1 MRALAA
7 LQKGVRYRLKLF
19 TAVAHS
25 LESYGRM
32 IENIKKGLSPFLC
45 VGLSAIHKANFI
57 YAARQDLNTP
67 LLLLTQ
73 DDLAA
78 ARLAADIN
86 AMAGTEDFALVFPS
100 RDYSYR
106 QMESVSGEYEQQ
118 RLGVL
123 SRILQGEAPVVIA
136 SAQAASSR
144 TVQPEALRQATFKV
158 STDPAVNEA
167 GDMQALVARLAMA
180 GYARRP
186 QVDGVSQFAVRGGIL
201 DLFPPG
207 EPNPVRIEYWGDEID
222 TITYFELDSQRR
234 TDPLTTLSISP
245 AGEVLFREGELKE
258 RLELLLESIGRRKQ
272 TAAAREHIQKDL
284 DKLEA
289 GMELDSLD
297 KYFPLTGKFTT
308 LLDYFPPET
317 PVFLSEYADLKETI
331 RAQWAQHQEDLKIL
345 FEEGELCKGLDSFF
359 LSPDMLEGL
368 LSERREIYLETFAH
382 GGFGELKDV
391 INLSPLQNSGW
402 NGDLKLLKSDLDPLL
417 EQGYCCCVLAGTDKA
432 AQNLA
437 SDLTRL
443 GLPASYEKD
452 LKAIRYRRV
461 VVLAGT
467 LSTGFEYPEIRFSL
481 TTTARAYSLPTK
493 KPKKR
498 KGEEIRSLS
507 DLSPGDY
514 VVHVTHGIGVFDGI
528 HKLELQGVVK
538 DYIKIKY
545 AGSDI
550 LYVPVTQ
557 LDLVSKYIGPR
568 EDAHV
573 KLNRLHSTEWQKTR
587 QRVKKAVDEMADELI
602 ALYAKRMSVKGY
614 AFSPD
619 DEMQRDFEEHFE
631 YQETDDQLR
640 CIREIKEDM
649 EKPVP
654 MERLLC
660 GDVGFGKTEVALRA
674 AFKCVLDGKQCAI
687 LCPTTILA
695 WQHYQTITA
704 RMGNYPVT
712 IELLSRFR
720 SPKEQKEIMAKL
732 ERGLID
738 VIVGTHR
745 LISKDVHFKDL
756 GLAIIDEEQR
766 FGVAHKERFKEM
778 LASVDMLTLSA
789 TPIPRTLNM
798 AMSGIRDMSVLEE
811 PPQNRH
817 PIQTYVLEH
826 DTGVI
831 IEALR
836 KELRRGGQAY
846 YLHNNTETIDAC
858 AAKIQE
864 RIPEARIGIAHGK
877 MSEEALSRVWRQL
890 MEQEIDIL
898 VCTTII
904 ETGVDV
910 SNVNTL
916 VIENADRMGL
926 SQLYQLRGRVG
937 RSSRR
942 AYAYFTFQRGKV
954 LTEVATKRLNAIREF
969 TRFGSGFRI
978 ALRDLEIRGA
988 GNILGTRQ
996 HGHMEAV
1003 GYDMYLRLLSEAVA
1017 EKKGETPEVR
1027 STAECLVDIQ
1037 LEAHIPEDYIENLS
1051 QRLDIYRK
1059 IASVRNESDSSD
1071 LIDELIDRFGDPPDA
1086 VKGLID
1092 VALLRNTA
1100 AQFGFKEITQKGQ
1113 MLHLI
1118 PEKLDVNV
1126 AAMINM
1132 YMKGRCIVVSGQAP
1146 YIGVKI
1152 EGNAM
1157 DTLREVMK
1165 TLQKFR
1171 SEDFMQRLG
1180 K

>member
-1 MRALAA
+1 
-7 LQKGVRYRLKLF
+7 
-19 TAVAHS
+19 
-25 LESYGRM
+25 
-32 IENIKKGLSPFLC
+32 
-45 VGLSAIHKANFI
+45 
-57 YAARQDLNTP
+57 
-67 LLLLTQ
+67 
-73 DDLAA
+73 
-78 ARLAADIN
+78 
-86 AMAGTEDFALVFPS
+86 
-100 RDYSYR
+100 
-106 QMESVSGEYEQQ
+106 
-118 RLGVL
+118 
-123 SRILQGEAPVVIA
+123 
-136 SAQAASSR
+136 
-144 TVQPEALRQATFKV
+144 
-158 STDPAVNEA
+158 
-167 GDMQALVARLAMA
+167 
-180 GYARRP
+180 
-186 QVDGVSQFAVRGGIL
+186 
-201 DLFPPG
+201 
-207 EPNPVRIEYWGDEID
+207 
-222 TITYFELDSQRR
+222 
-234 TDPLTTLSISP
+234 
-245 AGEVLFREGELKE
+245 
-258 RLELLLESIGRRKQ
+258 
-272 TAAAREHIQKDL
+272 
-284 DKLEA
+284 
-289 GMELDSLD
+289 
-297 KYFPLTGKFTT
+297 
-308 LLDYFPPET
+308 
-317 PVFLSEYADLKETI
+317 
-331 RAQWAQHQEDLKIL
+331 
-345 FEEGELCKGLDSFF
+345 
-359 LSPDMLEGL
+359 
-368 LSERREIYLETFAH
+368 
-382 GGFGELKDV
+382 
-391 INLSPLQNSGW
+391 
-402 NGDLKLLKSDLDPLL
+402 
-417 EQGYCCCVLAGTDKA
+417 
-432 AQNLA
+432 
-437 SDLTRL
+437 
-443 GLPASYEKD
+443 
-452 LKAIRYRRV
+452 
-461 VVLAGT
+461 
-467 LSTGFEYPEIRFSL
+467 
-481 TTTARAYSLPTK
+481 
-493 KPKKR
+493 
-498 KGEEIRSLS
+498 
-507 DLSPGDY
+507 
-514 VVHVTHGIGVFDGI
+514 
-528 HKLELQGVVK
+528 
-538 DYIKIKY
+538 
-545 AGSDI
+545 
-550 LYVPVTQ
+550 
-557 LDLVSKYIGPR
+557 
-568 EDAHV
+568 
-573 KLNRLHSTEWQKTR
+573 
-587 QRVKKAVDEMADELI
+587 
-602 ALYAKRMSVKGY
+602 
-614 AFSPD
+614 
-619 DEMQRDFEEHFE
+619 
-631 YQETDDQLR
+631 
-640 CIREIKEDM
+640 
-649 EKPVP
+649 
-654 MERLLC
+654 
-660 GDVGFGKTEVALRA
+660 
-674 AFKCVLDGKQCAI
+674 
-687 LCPTTILA
+687 
-695 WQHYQTITA
+695 
-704 RMGNYPVT
+704 MGNYPVT

-732 ERGLID
+732 ERGLVD

-1152 EGNAM
+1152 EGSAM

>member
-1 MRALAA
+1 M
-7 LQKGVRYRLKLF
+7 KLF

-32 IENIKKGLSPFLC
+32 IQNVRLRNTPFLC
-45 VGLSAIHKANFI
+45 VGLSAIHKAHFL
-57 YAARQDLNTP
+57 YAAVDDLQMP
-67 LLLLTQ
+67 MLVLCQ

-78 ARLAADIN
+78 ARLTADLN
-86 AMAGTEDFALVFPS
+86 AMAGNGKEIAFLYPS
-100 RDYSYR
+100 RDFAYR
-106 QMESVSGEYEQQ
+106 QMESISTDYEQQ

-123 SRILQGEAPVVIA
+123 SRIQAGSAPIVVA
-136 SAQAASSR
+136 SATAAASR
-144 TVQPEALRQATFKV
+144 TIAPQLLKNGTFCI
-158 STDPAVNEA
+158 STDPDINEP
-167 GDMQALVARLAMA
+167 MSMEQLIERLTAA

-186 QVDGVSQFAVRGGIL
+186 QVDGVSQFSVRGGIL
-201 DLFPPG
+201 DLFPPK
-207 EPNPVRIEYWGDEID
+207 ETNPVRIEYWGDEID
-222 TITYFELDSQRR
+222 TISYFELDSQRR
-234 TDPLTTLSISP
+234 TESLQTLSITP
-245 AGEVLFREGELKE
+245 ASEVLFAPGELEEK
-258 RLELLLESIGRRKQ
+258 LEQLIHSLGNRKQ
-272 TAAAREHIQKDL
+272 TAPAKETLQKDL
-284 DKLEA
+284 DRLRS
-289 GMELDSLD
+289 GLELDSLD
-297 KYFPLTGKFTT
+297 KYFPLTGGFSC
-308 LLDYFPPET
+308 LLDYFADAAI
-317 PVFLSEYADLKETI
+317 FLSEYTDLKETM
-331 RAQWAQHQEDLKIL
+331 RAQWWQYQEDIKTLL
-345 FEEGELCKGLDSFF
+345 EEGQLCKGLDSFS
-359 LSPDMLEGL
+359 LSPEQLEQK
-368 LSERREIYLETFAH
+368 LSDHRVVYLETFAH
-382 GGFGELKDV
+382 GGFGSLKDV

-417 EQGYCCCVLAGTDKA
+417 EQGYCCCVFAGTDKA

-437 SDLTRL
+437 ADLERM

-452 LKAIRYRRV
+452 LKAIKYRKV
-461 VVLAGT
+461 FVLAGT
-467 LSTGFEYPEIRFSL
+467 LSTGFEYPEIKFSL
-481 TTTARAYSLPTK
+481 TTTIRSYALPTK
-493 KPKKR
+493 KAKKR

-507 DLSPGDY
+507 DLTEGDY
-514 VVHVTHGIGVFDGI
+514 VVHVTHGIGIFAGI

-568 EDAHV
+568 EDAHI

-587 QRVKKAVDEMADELI
+587 QKVKKAVDEMADELI

-619 DEMQRDFEEHFE
+619 DEMQRDFEEHFP

-640 CIREIKEDM
+640 CAKEIKEDM

-695 WQHYQTITA
+695 WQHYQTLIE
-704 RMGNYPVT
+704 RMGNFPVNV
-712 IELLSRFR
+712 ELLSRFR
-720 SPKEQKEIMAKL
+720 SAKEQKEIMNKL

-738 VIVGTHR
+738 IVVGTHR
-745 LISKDVHFKDL
+745 LVSKDVHFKDL

-798 AMSGIRDMSVLEE
+798 AMSGIRDMSVIEE
-811 PPQNRH
+811 APQNRH

-826 DTGVI
+826 DTGVVL
-831 IEALR
+831 EALR

-858 AAKIQE
+858 AGKLQQML
-864 RIPEARIGIAHGK
+864 PEARIGVAHGK
-877 MSEEALSRVWRQL
+877 MSEDALSRVWKQL

-910 SNVNTL
+910 SNANTL
-916 VIENADRMGL
+916 IIENADRLGL

-969 TRFGSGFRI
+969 TKFGSGFRV

-988 GNILGTRQ
+988 GNMLGTRQ

-1017 EKKGETPEVR
+1017 EKRGEAPEVR

-1037 LEAHIPEDYIENLS
+1037 QSAHIPEEYIDNLS
-1051 QRLDIYRK
+1051 QRIDIYRK
-1059 IASVRNESDSSD
+1059 IASIRNEEDGMD
-1071 LIDELIDRFGDPPDA
+1071 LIDELIDRFGEPPEA

-1100 AQFGFKEITQKGQ
+1100 AQFGFKEITQKGLS
-1113 MLHLI
+1113 LHLI

-1126 AAMINM
+1126 AAMINTGL
-1132 YMKGRCIVVSGQAP
+1132 KGRCLVVSGQSP
-1146 YIGVKI
+1146 YISVKI
-1152 EGNAM
+1152 QGSAM
-1157 DTLREVMK
+1157 ETLREIMK
-1165 TLQKFR
+1165 VLQSFKNGTF
-1171 SEDFMQRLG
+1171 
-1180 K
+1180 KI